1 MGFHC
6 TCTALQPYLRIT
18 SHYNKF
24 DTLFFIR
31 TFFIRGQVLG
41 GRRNG
46 EALVRMAW
54 AEGVWFLAVQV
65 DRGLSRS
72 RSISD
77 FTDRV
82 HQK

>member
-31 TFFIRGQVLG
+31 TFFVRGQVLG
-41 GRRNG
+41 GASQRRGAG
-46 EALVRMAW
+46 EDGMGGGRLVSCGTGR
-54 AEGVWFLAVQV
+54 
-65 DRGLSRS
+65 
-72 RSISD
+72 
-77 FTDRV
+77 
-82 HQK
+82 